1 MGFRPFTS
9 ESYAEHDRLD
19 AWRDVLSTAGLHPL
33 SNPTFYSGHATASRR
48 SAKGITLV
56 KLAAGSQGIA
66 PLSGAGDD
74 ALPIALLPTE
84 DGVVLHNGGH
94 QIVPAGH
101 LLVLPPHGDWTLFFQ
116 RDLRAIGL
124 YVTGDAFHGRKTGA
138 LGWIEPRAMAPQ
150 GFAGVFARALGSAV
164 QSLDALSDLEWDV
177 VAQGLADLL
186 FTLTLQMAAPVRDG
200 GSSTK
205 AAIMNRVYQ
214 TIERRLEDPDLA
226 PARVAQSEGISERY
240 LQKLFEGIGD
250 NFSHYVRERR
260 LQRAWA
266 DLANPAE
273 GHHTISEIAYR
284 YGFGNSAHFSRTFRA
299 RFGLSPREFRQ
310 QEAERVATSTTV
322 TGQRGWPQDA
332 LAQLRQQRPVT
343 ASVRI
348 AAPARAPMMKPMLRP
363 SPPIIIWR

>member
-19 AWRDVLSTAGLHPL
+19 AWRDVLSTAGL
-33 SNPTFYSGHATASRR
+33 
-48 SAKGITLV
+48 
-56 KLAAGSQGIA
+56 A

-84 DGVVLHNGGH
+84 DGVVLHHSGH

-124 YVTGDAFHGRKTGA
+124 YVTGEAFHGRKTGA
-138 LGWIEPRAMAPQ
+138 VGWIEPRAMAPQ
-150 GFAGVFARALGSAV
+150 GLAGIVARALASAV
-164 QSLDALSDLEWDV
+164 QSLDALSEPEWDA

-186 FTLTLQMAAPVRDG
+186 FTLTRQMAAPVRDG

-205 AAIMNRVYQ
+205 AAIMNRVCQ
-214 TIERRLEDPDLA
+214 TIERGLEDPDLT

-240 LQKLFEGIGD
+240 LQKLFEGVGD

-273 GHHTISEIAYR
+273 GNHTISEIAYR
-284 YGFGNSAHFSRTFRA
+284 YGFGDSAHFSRTFRA

-310 QEAERVATSTTV
+310 QEAERNATSTIAA
-322 TGQRGWPQDA
+322 GHRGWPQDA
-332 LAQLRQQRPVT
+332 LAQLRQQRT
-343 ASVRI
+343 I
-348 AAPARAPMMKPMLRP
+348 AASSELAPLPAANDDAEVATEPTHHHLAIKAERIHWGYFSRSL
-363 SPPIIIWR
+363 